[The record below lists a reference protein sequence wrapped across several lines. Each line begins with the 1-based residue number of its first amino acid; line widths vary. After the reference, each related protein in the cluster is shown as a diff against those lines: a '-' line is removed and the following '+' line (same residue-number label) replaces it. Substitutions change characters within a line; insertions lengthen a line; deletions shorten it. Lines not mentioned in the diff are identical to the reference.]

1 MDGVI
6 LGATTHIPS
15 RKVVDGTKDV
25 ASAEYAVAKAPR
37 RRCTS
42 ERSGCQLKGSVKVP
56 RSDERP
62 RDSRVPAAPRVPH
75 LPELGPSSTSR
86 PDRSIVAGV
95 GKLKHNPS
103 HRVVSET

>member
-25 ASAEYAVAKAPR
+25 TSSENAVAKASR

-56 RSDERP
+56 RSDEQP
-62 RDSRVPAAPRVPH
+62 QDSCVPAAPRIPH
-75 LPELGPSSTSR
+75 LPELGPNSTSR
-86 PDRSIVAGV
+86 PVGSVVAGV
-95 GKLKHNPS
+95 WKLMHNPS
-103 HRVVSET
+103 HRVVGET